1 MMKKGLWIVV
11 TGLDGTGKTTLKSNL
26 VGYFRKKDLKVKE
39 FKFPYD
45 PHLLDLLNNTVGD
58 GRPWQD
64 NYTDQL
70 LFTLDNRVLGTVLI
84 RDWRESNDVLVS
96 QRGYIDSFVHGK
108 CRGFDYQ
115 TTDRLMRTNE
125 LERCDVMLHLNA
137 DPVVAFDRIKEDP
150 DADKYEIPQYIRK
163 QAKETSNAYSALLA
177 DDKDL
182 AAFRN
187 IPNIYIDTTTLTTFE
202 TFQRALQELKNL
214 NLID

>member
-1 MMKKGLWIVV
+1 MKKGLWICI
-11 TGLDGTGKTTLKSNL
+11 TGLDGTGKTTLKNNL
-26 VGYFRKKDLKVKE
+26 VGYFRKRNLKVRD

-45 PHLLDLLNNTVGD
+45 KHLLDLLNNTVGD

-108 CRGFDYQ
+108 CRGFSYAE
-115 TTDRLMRTNE
+115 TDSLMRTNE
-125 LERCDVMLHLNA
+125 LERCDVMIHLNA
-137 DPVVAFDRIKEDP
+137 DPMVAFDRIKEDP
-150 DADKYEIPQYIRK
+150 DADKYEIPEYIKR
-163 QAKETSNAYSALLA
+163 QAYETGNAYKELLNGN
-177 DDKDL
+177 KDL

-187 IPNIYIDTTTLTTFE
+187 IPNIFIDTTTLSTFE
-202 TFQRALQELKNL
+202 TFQRALEELKKL
-214 NLID
+214 TLID